1 MAIRNILFDFDGT
14 IADTAGLVM
23 DSWQHTF
30 VTCTGEKGDERT
42 IYRTFGERLVDS
54 LARLIPMYDP
64 EETVRIYRDYQ
75 ASLGEDVWEMFDG
88 MPELIEALKKRGIR
102 QAIVT
107 SRTGVST
114 RAALSYF
121 DMENTFDAVVTCEDT
136 NIHKPE
142 PAPALIGLA
151 KLDASPAETLFV
163 GDTRYDIGCAHNA
176 GVRAVLVGW
185 THSMEDE
192 DKVGIFKPDFE
203 IKTPMELLEVIDRC

>member
-1 MAIRNILFDFDGT
+1 
-14 IADTAGLVM
+14 
-23 DSWQHTF
+23 
-30 VTCTGEKGDERT
+30 
-42 IYRTFGERLVDS
+42 
-54 LARLIPMYDP
+54 
-64 EETVRIYRDYQ
+64 VRIYRDYQ